1 MTDSIK
7 DTFIAT
13 NVEEQPEN
21 KSSTFETQVESPSE
35 PIRK

>member
-1 MTDSIK
+1 MTDPIK

-13 NVEEQPEN
+13 NVEQQPES
-21 KSSTFETQVESPSE
+21 KGSTFETQVESPSE